1 MVQVYSTLFVVEA
14 DIIKSILEENGIKCV
29 LLDKHM
35 GTIYPAVV
43 LDSGI
48 RVMVEK
54 EDSDEAHEI
63 IREYLR
69 AMKETEDN
77 NSHQN

>member
-14 DIIKSILEENGIKCV
+14 DIIKSILEENGIKCI

-35 GTIYPAVV
+35 GTVYPAVV
-43 LDSGI
+43 LGSGI

-54 EDSDEAHEI
+54 EDSDKAHEI

-69 AMKETEDN
+69 AEEGTE
-77 NSHQN
+77 

>member
-1 MVQVYSTLFVVEA
+1 MVQVYSTLFIVEA
-14 DIIKSILEENGIKCV
+14 DIIKSILEENGIKCI

-48 RVMVEK
+48 RVMVGE
-54 EDSDEAHEI
+54 EDSDKAHEI

-69 AMKETEDN
+69 AMKETE
-77 NSHQN
+77 Q

>member
-1 MVQVYSTLFVVEA
+1 MVQVYSALFIVEA

-29 LLDKHM
+29 LLDKYI

-48 RVMVEK
+48 RVMVKK

-63 IREYLR
+63 IEEYLKAR
-69 AMKETEDN
+69 KETE
-77 NSHQN
+77 

>member
-1 MVQVYSTLFVVEA
+1 MVQVYSALFIVEA
-14 DIIKSILEENGIKCV
+14 DIIKSILEENDIKCV

-54 EDSDEAHEI
+54 EDSDEAREI
-63 IREYLR
+63 IEEYLK
-69 AMKETEDN
+69 AEKKAEE
-77 NSHQN
+77 

>member
-35 GTIYPAVV
+35 GTIYPAAV
-43 LDSGI
+43 LGSGI

-54 EDSDEAHEI
+54 EDSDEAHD
-63 IREYLR
+63 EY
-69 AMKETEDN
+69 KG
-77 NSHQN
+77 

>member
-1 MVQVYSTLFVVEA
+1 MVQVYSTLFIVEA

-29 LLDKHM
+29 LLDKHI

-48 RVMVEK
+48 RVMVGE
-54 EDSDEAHEI
+54 EDSDKAHEVI
-63 IREYLR
+63 EEYLK
-69 AMKETEDN
+69 AEKETE
-77 NSHQN
+77 